1 MTTAAALPCQRQ
13 PGEPDGGR
21 DGRVTTRERIKRMKV
36 NLEKTFPMP
45 VPADAAWRL
54 LQDIEAVAAC
64 MPGAKITERV
74 DDTHY
79 KGTVTSRVGP
89 ATLSFN
95 GTIEVLEVD
104 ASTMTLRMV
113 GKGSDRSGSSGASMD
128 LTARIEKTD
137 DNKSNLIGN
146 SEVSMTG
153 KAATFGG
160 RMIVPV
166 ADQILKQF
174 AGNFAKRVEQVDS
187 ETATSSGAQQKAA
200 GTAPPETSLNA
211 LALLWGMLKDAVRR
225 LFGKRTD

>member
-1 MTTAAALPCQRQ
+1 
-13 PGEPDGGR
+13 
-21 DGRVTTRERIKRMKV
+21 MKV

-45 VPADAAWRL
+45 VAANVAWRL

-104 ASTMTLRMV
+104 PANMTLRMV
-113 GKGSDRSGSSGASMD
+113 GKGTDRSGSSGASMD
-128 LTARIEKTD
+128 LTARIETAD
-137 DNKSNLIGN
+137 DDKSNLIGN

-174 AGNFAKRVEQVDS
+174 AGNFAKRVE
-187 ETATSSGAQQKAA
+187 EIGGEAPAQSRTGQQAEVP
-200 GTAPPETSLNA
+200 APPETSLNA
-211 LALLWGMLKDAVRR
+211 LALLWGVIKDAVRR
-225 LFGKRTD
+225 LFGKKNH

>member
-1 MTTAAALPCQRQ
+1 
-13 PGEPDGGR
+13 
-21 DGRVTTRERIKRMKV
+21 MKV

-45 VPADAAWRL
+45 VPADAAWRF

-74 DDTHY
+74 DGTHY
-79 KGTVTSRVGP
+79 KGMVTSRVGP

-104 ASTMTLRMV
+104 PASMKVRMV
-113 GKGSDRSGSSGASMD
+113 GKGTDRSGSSGASMD
-128 LTARIEKTD
+128 LTARIETAD
-137 DNKSNLIGN
+137 ADKSNLIGS

-166 ADQILKQF
+166 AEQILKQF
-174 AGNFAKRVEQVDS
+174 AGNFAKRVQESIS
-187 ETATSSGAQQKAA
+187 EGPAQRETETRMPGAAA
-200 GTAPPETSLNA
+200 PETSLNA
-211 LALLWGMLKDAVRR
+211 LGLLWSVIKDAVRR
-225 LFGKRTD
+225 LLGKKPG

>member
-1 MTTAAALPCQRQ
+1 
-13 PGEPDGGR
+13 
-21 DGRVTTRERIKRMKV
+21 
-36 NLEKTFPMP
+36 MP

-137 DNKSNLIGN
+137 DNNSNLIGN

-187 ETATSSGAQQKAA
+187 ETATSSGAQQQAA

>member
-1 MTTAAALPCQRQ
+1 
-13 PGEPDGGR
+13 
-21 DGRVTTRERIKRMKV
+21 MKV
-36 NLEKTFPMP
+36 NLEKIFPMP
-45 VPADAAWRL
+45 VPADAAWRF

-104 ASTMTLRMV
+104 PANMTLRMI
-113 GKGSDRSGSSGASMD
+113 GKGTDRSGSSGASMD
-128 LTARIEKTD
+128 LTARIETAD
-137 DNKSNLIGN
+137 DDKSNLIGN

-174 AGNFAKRVEQVDS
+174 AGNFAERVEEVGS
-187 ETATSSGAQQKAA
+187 ETPAQSGAGRKAEA
-200 GTAPPETSLNA
+200 AALPETSLNA
-211 LALLWGMLKDAVRR
+211 LALLWGVMKDAVRR
-225 LFGKRTD
+225 LFGKKTS